1 MNIAGFKAI
10 VAIAIILECF
20 TFGILPLY
28 TLHRINPRLQQ
39 RILGFCNAIAGGIFL
54 SSGFIHLLAGI
65 SLMCG
70 CVEKLLHST
79 INNKEAFN
87 GKIHRAYLRSFRSS
101 SSSISLDSIETL
113 NHELTD
119 EVPLGLLLACVG
131 FLATF
136 FIEKV
141 MLWSGF
147 KNSTYLITI
156 LLLLPPL
163 EYLPMIDPLLLLY
176 SIIIG
181 FGFIIDD
188 Y

>member
-1 MNIAGFKAI
+1 
-10 VAIAIILECF
+10 
-20 TFGILPLY
+20 
-28 TLHRINPRLQQ
+28 
-39 RILGFCNAIAGGIFL
+39 
-54 SSGFIHLLAGI
+54 
-65 SLMCG
+65 MCG

-141 MLWSGF
+141 ML
-147 KNSTYLITI
+147 
-156 LLLLPPL
+156 
-163 EYLPMIDPLLLLY
+163 
-176 SIIIG
+176 
-181 FGFIIDD
+181 
-188 Y
+188 